1 MPLYM
6 VIERFREG
14 AEPVYRRFR
23 DPGRMAPNG
32 LTYVNSWVDESLS
45 SCFQVMETDNRA
57 LLEEWME
64 HWADLVD
71 FEVREVVTSEEASR
85 RLAPAL

>member
-6 VIERFREG
+6 MIERFREG

-23 DPGRMAPNG
+23 DRGRMAPNG
-32 LTYVNSWVDESLS
+32 LTYVNSWVDESHS
-45 SCFQVMETDNRA
+45 TCFQVMETDNRA

>member
-1 MPLYM
+1 
-6 VIERFREG
+6 
-14 AEPVYRRFR
+14 
-23 DPGRMAPNG
+23 
-32 LTYVNSWVDESLS
+32 
-45 SCFQVMETDNRA
+45 VMETDNRA

-71 FEVREVVTSEEASR
+71 FEFREVVTSEEALR